1 MQLGQTVKSRSYS
14 IVVVSALLAT
24 GGFAD
29 VAAKPPTRELTE
41 IEKTM
46 SRALEFEM
54 LRLDACFVHDL
65 AGFILAHEL
74 PPAFFSSLDAAYG
87 TGALPAGAC
96 PSALPGS
103 DATGALDMLRHAA
116 RERRHGG
123 AQPTLWDRLA
133 QRLRGKGN

>member
-1 MQLGQTVKSRSYS
+1 MQLGQTVKSRSYG

-54 LRLDACFVHDL
+54 LRNGDQAGKWYKKAADLGSIAARCQFL
-65 AGFILAHEL
+65 AGTLNDPSESDTVTEEECDE
-74 PPAFFSSLDAAYG
+74 AFCHPKWRGMRMAYRV
-87 TGALPAGAC
+87 T
-96 PSALPGS
+96 
-103 DATGALDMLRHAA
+103 
-116 RERRHGG
+116 
-123 AQPTLWDRLA
+123 RLCEK
-133 QRLRGKGN
+133 RSRGKKASV

>member
-1 MQLGQTVKSRSYS
+1 MQLGQTVKCRSYG

-54 LRLDACFVHDL
+54 LRNGDQAGKWYKKAADLGSIAARCQFL
-65 AGFILAHEL
+65 AGTLNDPSESDTVTEEECDE
-74 PPAFFSSLDAAYG
+74 AFRRANAAKDTPEG
-87 TGALPAGAC
+87 
-96 PSALPGS
+96 
-103 DATGALDMLRHAA
+103 M
-116 RERRHGG
+116 
-123 AQPTLWDRLA
+123 
-133 QRLRGKGN
+133 